1 MTRVAVIGA
10 GIIGAACALA
20 CALRGLSVTVYERGG
35 LVAGT
40 TGSGEGNILVS
51 DKAPGP
57 ELDLALRSNEL
68 WREWEPLLD
77 RHVPGGIEL
86 ERKGGLIV
94 TRASIAIP
102 VGIGTPVNQTQVREL
117 EPDISPGVT
126 SGVFFPQD
134 MQVQPARAAVAML
147 AAARELGAAVRLRT
161 PVTSLGDLDADAI
174 VNATGAWASQ
184 FGVAADRTPGSSRER
199 SSDRTPGSSRERS
212 SDRTPGS
219 SRERSSDRTPGSSRE
234 RSSLVE
240 PRRGFILVT
249 EPLPIRIRHK
259 VYSAD
264 YLDNVASD
272 DSDLQTSTV
281 VEGTPGGPV
290 LIGATRERVGFDA
303 TPNPLALRRLAEGA
317 AALFPFLSGVR
328 IMRYYHGFRPFA
340 PDHLP
345 VIGPDPATPGLWH
358 AHGHEGAGIGLAPAT
373 GDLIA
378 ALVTGTP
385 TTLDAA
391 AFSPGRFVTGVPR

>member
-10 GIIGAACALA
+10 GIVGAACALA

-57 ELDLALRSNEL
+57 ELDLALRSNEI

-94 TRASIAIP
+94 TRTATAIP
-102 VGIGTPVNQTQVREL
+102 VGIGTLVDQTRVREL
-117 EPDISPGVT
+117 EPDISPDIT

-184 FGVAADRTPGSSRER
+184 FGVAVR
-199 SSDRTPGSSRERS
+199 
-212 SDRTPGS
+212 
-219 SRERSSDRTPGSSRE
+219 
-234 RSSLVE
+234 VE

-303 TPNPLALRRLAEGA
+303 TPNPQALRRLAEGA

-345 VIGPDPATPGLWH
+345 VIGPDPVTPGLWH

-378 ALVTGTP
+378 ALLTGTP

-391 AFSPGRFVTGVPR
+391 AFSPGRFTTGVPR

>member
-1 MTRVAVIGA
+1 
-10 GIIGAACALA
+10 
-20 CALRGLSVTVYERGG
+20 
-35 LVAGT
+35 VAGT

-94 TRASIAIP
+94 TRTSTAIP

-117 EPDISPGVT
+117 EPDISPDVT

-161 PVTSLGDLDADAI
+161 PVTNLGDLDADAI

-219 SRERSSDRTPGSSRE
+219 SRERSS
-234 RSSLVE
+234 LVE

-249 EPLPIRIRHK
+249 EPLPVRIRHK

-272 DSDLQTSTV
+272 DSGLQTSTV

-345 VIGPDPATPGLWH
+345 VIGPDPTTPGLWH

-391 AFSPGRFVTGVPR
+391 AFSPGRFATGVPR